1 MPYVR
6 HTDRRLQAAFSRGY
20 QGAEPDKAESLF
32 VGLDANFAED
42 IASRVPLYE
51 DVLEYLRDGPAYW
64 VQHKKH
70 HPFLLHPSAADGW
83 LYHSRFSQIGL
94 TARDAHRVSFVELMH
109 VATVGKSPLRRSDL
123 DPAHIARLRAW
134 MTGDNVRFVFA
145 SRMVGRWLRRLRLF
159 EELRSPATETAT
171 GLWGWTLHSTG
182 QQLLLHSHFSA
193 WGCQYAQLQKD
204 LLSIRALV
212 RPAAP

>member
-6 HTDRRLQAAFSRGY
+6 HPDRMLQAAFSCGY
-20 QGAEPDKAESLF
+20 QGARPDRAEFLF

-42 IASRVPLYE
+42 IVTKDALYQ
-51 DVLEYLRDGPAYW
+51 DVLEYLSNGPKYW
-64 VQHKKH
+64 ERHDKH
-70 HPFLLHPSAADGW
+70 HPFLRHPSVADGW

-94 TARDAHRVSFVELMH
+94 TARDAPRVSFVELLH
-109 VATVGKSPLRRSDL
+109 VATVGRSPLRHSDL
-123 DPAHIARLRAW
+123 DPAHLSRLRAW
-134 MTGDNVRFVFA
+134 MTGCNVRFVFA
-145 SRMVGRWLRRLRLF
+145 SRMVGRWLQRLRLF
-159 EELRSPATETAT
+159 EELRSPATETAS
-171 GLWGWTLHSTG
+171 GLWGWTLRRG
-182 QQLLLHSHFSA
+182 GPQLLLHSHFSA